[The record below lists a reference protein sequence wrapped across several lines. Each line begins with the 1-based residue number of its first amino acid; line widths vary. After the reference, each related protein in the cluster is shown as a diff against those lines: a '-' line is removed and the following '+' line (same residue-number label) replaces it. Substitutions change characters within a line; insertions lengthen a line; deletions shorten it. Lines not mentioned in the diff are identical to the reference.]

1 MMFLTSGV
9 LPMIQKQN
17 ILYTA
22 YGLLSF
28 ALLCTTATASSARAQ
43 SFASSPAPGF
53 AAGNSFAANQSVP
66 DGADSEMTIVRDNYA
81 GAYNQ
86 SDIENL
92 SKLYWRLGV
101 YDAADTKAIENFI
114 KINNCQVYQDYY
126 NNEIEWRK
134 IVSSMKT
141 YLEKNRSSFP
151 TNIQFTLQL
160 NIGKYDVEK
169 GGFEIINKTGFNKSK
184 IINVKSSIVSKTACI
199 DKSVLETYP
208 QNALIKLKAPLDLNF
223 IHVDEH
229 VAQAFI
235 IKKKNDPARNAYL
248 RLRVT
253 FNQYDG
259 NLRGEEGQLFSVM
272 DGTID
277 GYDVFED
284 SELRSVL
291 YSQDLNQGVQAGMMS
306 TSKAQ

>member
-9 LPMIQKQN
+9 LPMIKKQN
-17 ILYTA
+17 ILCA
-22 YGLLSF
+22 ACGFLSF
-28 ALLCTTATASSARAQ
+28 AIIYSVIAATTAQAQ

-53 AAGNSFAANQSVP
+53 ATGNSFAANQSMP
-66 DGADSEMTIVRDNYA
+66 DGTDAEMTIVRDNYA

-86 SDIENL
+86 SNIENL

-101 YDAADTKAIENFI
+101 FDTADTKAIENFI
-114 KINNCQVYQDYY
+114 KINDCKVYQDYY

-134 IVSSMKT
+134 IVSSMKSFI
-141 YLEKNRSSFP
+141 EKNRQSFP

-169 GGFEIINKTGFNKSK
+169 GGFEITNNTNFNKSK
-184 IINVKSSIVSKTACI
+184 IINVKSNVPSKTACI
-199 DKSVLETYP
+199 DKSVTETYP
-208 QNALIKLKAPLDLNF
+208 QNALIKLKAPLDLSF

-253 FNQYDG
+253 FDQYDG
-259 NLRGEEGQLFSVM
+259 NLRGEESQLFAVM
-272 DGTID
+272 NGTID
-277 GYDVFED
+277 GYEVFED

-306 TSKAQ
+306 KSQVR